1 MDGFKIKN
9 EITKDNKNILDI
21 EINTKFEI
29 QKKIIVK
36 WLEELISKI

>member
-9 EITKDNKNILDI
+9 EITNDNKNILDI

-29 QKKIIVK
+29 
-36 WLEELISKI
+36 

>member
-9 EITKDNKNILDI
+9 EITNDNKNILDI